1 MRSQLA
7 TRPVWTA
14 NSGDLAIEVWSG
26 WQISLTIPSRGEAMD
41 ADAVKQTIAS
51 RLKAELARKG
61 LTATTLASDSG
72 IDQSSVDAYLR
83 ARREISF
90 AELGPLCETLG
101 MRLMNLLSPSFHAP
115 RLQYRLAPPK
125 DRRRASGI
133 ENAFVLLADFLPTP
147 KRVPAVNSVN
157 EDETD
162 IAYLLTTIRFSV
174 EALRARFPT
183 VEALYEAAGLPLLPV
198 SAGSDGFDAFLLS
211 IGKQAVVC
219 VNRDKPPARIHFSIL
234 HEMAHYLFHRDRDI
248 PLDILGEDYYAD
260 NIRPEV
266 IPEYVAN
273 KFAQQYLIPFDLA
286 EEIAAH
292 RKLPADIHCL
302 IAKQRTTPEVLAN
315 AVFDCARLRPHTPRY
330 SEIIQEIKRVAG
342 TGWGSDRS
350 VVEFVEA
357 AGSSVRQAATKA
369 QKEFS
374 PQVWRDIDAAW
385 ELGNA

>member
-1 MRSQLA
+1 
-7 TRPVWTA
+7 
-14 NSGDLAIEVWSG
+14 
-26 WQISLTIPSRGEAMD
+26 
-41 ADAVKQTIAS
+41 
-51 RLKAELARKG
+51 
-61 LTATTLASDSG
+61 
-72 IDQSSVDAYLR
+72 
-83 ARREISF
+83 
-90 AELGPLCETLG
+90 
-101 MRLMNLLSPSFHAP
+101 MNLLSPSFHAP

-125 DRRRASGI
+125 DRRRASAI

-147 KRVPAVNSVN
+147 KRVPTVNNVSEDETDILPTPKRVPTVN
-157 EDETD
+157 NVSEDETD

-174 EALRARFPT
+174 EALRDRLPT
-183 VEALYEAAGLPLLPV
+183 VESLYEAAGLPLLPV

-211 IGKQAVVC
+211 VGKRAVVC

-292 RKLPADIHCL
+292 RKLPEDIHCL
-302 IAKQRTTPEVLAN
+302 IAKHRTTPEVLAN
-315 AVFDCARLRPHTPRY
+315 AVFDCARLRPRAPRY
-330 SEIIQEIKRVAG
+330 SEISQEIKRAAG

-350 VVEFVEA
+350 VVEFIET
-357 AGSSVRQAATKA
+357 AGSTLRQAATKA
-369 QKEFS
+369 REEFS
-374 PQVWRDIDAAW
+374 REVWRDIDAAW